1 MMKMKISVSK
11 KSIVKPYE
19 PVNELKKLLGVCSR
33 APPKLKDHHLEIL
46 EELELKKS
54 NAMNTNRTKFLI
66 KEIFRYAKEQK
77 VLRTT
82 HMGETRGGKSEGAQ
96 LMALLHVYFFNKLY
110 DKGHFDNVDVDLPK
124 GNIALTVEHIHRNKS
139 YYLES
144 VRKGFREKNL
154 LYGTVNVIDEDEAST
169 GGLGSMSEEI
179 EIQNYNN
186 IIAKY
191 NLGEHWINPRGFID
205 MNTSYGIHWFIK
217 DVKNKVNWGLLYR
230 LESWSKGI
238 SPQSFIGWVCFPLHE
253 NHELRKAY
261 EEKKNAWINEVISG
275 GGDTRANLRRA
286 AAEIIANDKM
296 FGMMKTS
303 KSFVLTNQQQLDII
317 DDYIMSGQLS
327 AFNAQERERIA
338 DRARLMVKMR
348 KYPELYSSDNVQLP
362 E

>member
-1 MMKMKISVSK
+1 MKEAISTLKTTSSSYYV
-11 KSIVKPYE
+11 PR
-19 PVNELKKLLGVCSR
+19 NELL
-33 APPKLKDHHLEIL
+33 KLKGMCSTMLPPLEEHHLEIL
-46 EELELKKS
+46 EELELKKA
-54 NAMNTNRTKFLI
+54 NAMNTNRTTFFI
-66 KEIFRYAKEQK
+66 NEIFRYCKEQK

-96 LMALLHVYFFNKLY
+96 MTSILHTYFFNKLFE
-110 DKGHFDNVDVDLPK
+110 KGHYDNVDVDIKKEPFK
-124 GNIALTVEHIHRNKS
+124 MTVDNIHRNKT
-139 YYLES
+139 YYLEH
-144 VRKGFREKNL
+144 VRNGFKAKTL
-154 LYGTVNVIDEDEAST
+154 VYGTVNVIDETEDSI

-179 EIQNYNN
+179 EMQNYNN
-186 IIAKY
+186 IVAKY

-217 DVKNKVNWGLLYR
+217 DVKKKVNWGLLYR

-253 NHELRKAY
+253 NTELRDAY

-275 GGDTRANLRRA
+275 GGDPRSALRKKASEIVANNAL
-286 AAEIIANDKM
+286 

-317 DDYIMSGQLS
+317 DDLITDGTLS

-338 DRARLMVKMR
+338 DRARLIVKMR
-348 KYPELYSSDNVQLP
+348 KYPQLYKPDNEQFS
-362 E
+362 